1 MASTGQFMI
10 NLINTINIICNLR
23 LFKYL
28 ERKTKDKTA
37 LKDIDR
43 MAERKRNLYPAWLG
57 FITLSSFTFIFIY
70 FFTIYSFPAHIFD
83 SATKALCTGLICDLF
98 HCVITPGVLLLGSQT
113 GKRKIQRMKSLFS

>member
-1 MASTGQFMI
+1 MASTGQFMV
-10 NLINTINIICNLR
+10 NLINAINIICNLD
-23 LFKYL
+23 
-28 ERKTKDKTA
+28 RKTKDNTA
-37 LKDIDR
+37 LKAKDR
-43 MAERKRNLYPAWLG
+43 KVERKRNLYPAWLG